1 MSEASTYQLL
11 RGHLANLRL
20 TAAAEALPA
29 ALERAK
35 TDKLSHVA
43 LLESLMA
50 IEVQAAQARR
60 LFSLSRSLSVRIV
73 VASRHTISRGHEK

>member
-29 ALERAK
+29 C
-35 TDKLSHVA
+35 
-43 LLESLMA
+43 
-50 IEVQAAQARR
+50 
-60 LFSLSRSLSVRIV
+60 
-73 VASRHTISRGHEK
+73 